1 MQINRLPL
9 NAMRTFVVA
18 AKHLNI
24 NHAAAELCVTHSAV
38 SHQIKMLEDSL
49 NQKLFDRRK
58 RPFCL
63 TPAGEELRTVLS
75 ECLEKIQCS
84 INAIE
89 LGSISGEVTISCV
102 PGLAANWLVP
112 KLGGFLKE
120 NENIVVKLIT
130 DYWNLRSRPNDADLA
145 IIYGSAEVPGKRVLR
160 LGQSDY
166 FPVCTPFFLEKVGP
180 IIKPEDIAKHTLLHE
195 YNDITW
201 SRWFASIGLVNIK
214 ARQEVYFDG
223 AHLSLSAA
231 RAGYGI
237 ALGDMPTII
246 DDLKSGK
253 LVQLFKTNIPA
264 TFPYYLI
271 AEPKSTQSASAAK
284 MEEWLLS
291 NYLQ

>member
-24 NHAAAELCVTHSAV
+24 NHAAAELYVTHSAV
-38 SHQIKMLEDSL
+38 SHQIKTLEESL

-58 RPFCL
+58 RPLRL

-75 ECLEKIQCS
+75 ECLEKIQHS
-84 INAIE
+84 VNTIE
-89 LGSISGEVTISCV
+89 FGSISGEVTLSCV

-112 KLGGFLKE
+112 KLGGFLE
-120 NENIVVKLIT
+120 EHENIVVKLTT
-130 DYWNLRSRPNDADLA
+130 DYWNLRGRPNDADLA
-145 IIYGSAEVPGKRVLR
+145 ITYGSAEAPGKRVLR

-166 FPVCTPFFLEKVGP
+166 FPVCTPSFLEKVGP
-180 IIKPEDIAKHTLLHE
+180 ILVPEDIAKHTLLHE
-195 YNDITW
+195 YNDVTW
-201 SRWFASIGLVNIK
+201 SRWFASVGLANTK
-214 ARQEVYFDG
+214 AVREVYFDG

-231 RAGYGI
+231 RSGYGI
-237 ALGDMPTII
+237 ALGDMPTVI
-246 DDLKSGK
+246 DDLKSGR

-271 AEPKSTQSASAAK
+271 AEPKLIQSSAAAK

-291 NYLQ
+291 NYLP